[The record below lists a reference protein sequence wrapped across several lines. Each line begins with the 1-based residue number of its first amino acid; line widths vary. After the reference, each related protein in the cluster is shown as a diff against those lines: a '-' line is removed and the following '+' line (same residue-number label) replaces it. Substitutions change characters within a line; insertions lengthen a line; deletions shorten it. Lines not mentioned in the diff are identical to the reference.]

1 MLEDFYRANT
11 EFVARRLA
19 SPPVD
24 IPPKAKLAIV
34 SCMDN
39 RLAALLPDAL
49 GLARGDAYH
58 IANAGNTSTRWDDS
72 ILRSVAVAVLAG
84 GVRHVAVIGHTECR
98 MAGDT
103 LPLIDAMRDAGVP
116 RDAFGDRDPREWF
129 GALGGIESN
138 VRNIVETLKR
148 SPLLPAGVAL
158 YGLLIDT
165 ASGEIRAIVS
175 ETTIGHGAAEVAV
188 MTPRQGGS
196 LEEVLGGNISDI
208 QRPTGTESPAGAPP
222 ASETTSGQGATGATV
237 TTPRQGGSLEEMLG
251 SSVRDIQRPTADA
264 ALAALSTTLMDD
276 FAKSAAPAAPTA
288 GEAPDFRRKADAE
301 PPKPEPPKRKPP
313 RPPEPPPR
321 PEPPRRANIRREHE
335 RDQRHEKTSIP
346 LDPREAQ
353 EFFRKRQRERQRKKR
368 REFGL

>member
-103 LPLIDAMRDAGVP
+103 LPLIDAMRGSVSPAIRHSVCP
-116 RDAFGDRDPREWF
+116 ITATCRTPPARTATATERRM
-129 GALGGIESN
+129 ESSQR
-138 VRNIVETLKR
+138 VLV
-148 SPLLPAGVAL
+148 LPAF
-158 YGLLIDT
+158 
-165 ASGEIRAIVS
+165 AIW
-175 ETTIGHGAAEVAV
+175 
-188 MTPRQGGS
+188 
-196 LEEVLGGNISDI
+196 
-208 QRPTGTESPAGAPP
+208 
-222 ASETTSGQGATGATV
+222 
-237 TTPRQGGSLEEMLG
+237 
-251 SSVRDIQRPTADA
+251 
-264 ALAALSTTLMDD
+264 
-276 FAKSAAPAAPTA
+276 
-288 GEAPDFRRKADAE
+288 
-301 PPKPEPPKRKPP
+301 
-313 RPPEPPPR
+313 
-321 PEPPRRANIRREHE
+321 
-335 RDQRHEKTSIP
+335 
-346 LDPREAQ
+346 
-353 EFFRKRQRERQRKKR
+353 
-368 REFGL
+368 

>member
-1 MLEDFYRANT
+1 MLEDFYRANAA
-11 EFVARRLA
+11 FVARRRA

-34 SCMDN
+34 SCMDH
-39 RLAALLPDAL
+39 RLATLLPDAL
-49 GLARGDAYH
+49 GLARGDAYQ
-58 IANAGNTSTRWDDS
+58 IANAGNTSTRWDES

-148 SPLLPAGVAL
+148 SPLLPASVAL

-175 ETTIGHGAAEVAV
+175 ETTIGHGDAGVAV

-196 LEEVLGGNISDI
+196 LEEVLGGNVQDI
-208 QRPTGTESPAGAPP
+208 QRPTGAESPAGAPP
-222 ASETTSGQGATGATV
+222 TSETSSGQDAAGTTAR
-237 TTPRQGGSLEEMLG
+237 TPRQGGSLEEVLG
-251 SSVRDIQRPTADA
+251 IDVRDIQRPDAGKSPGAGAVPSADA
-264 ALAALSTTLMDD
+264 ARATISPSP
-276 FAKSAAPAAPTA
+276 SAV
-288 GEAPDFRRKADAE
+288 EAPDFRRKADAE
-301 PPKPEPPKRKPP
+301 PPKPEPP

-321 PEPPRRANIRREHE
+321 PEPPRRANVRREYE
-335 RDQRHEKTSIP
+335 RDRKREKSHIP

-368 REFGL
+368 RDFGL